1 MRKCLLCIRRV
12 PPCPEVAGFF
22 AICGNSSHYALSWLF
37 PENLRK
43 RSDLKGKKKECENGR
58 RRLFQMKELNFKHT
72 WKQICHNRIKLSRNG
87 NEIVGSAIKV
97 FEHGSILIS
106 REENLLKIIAEECVK
121 DIVRKAVIVILR
133 QFSRCCPV
141 FSEAEHEIQEWQ
153 MQGGSWNF

>member
-1 MRKCLLCIRRV
+1 MSAVHQAWPSVSGGRRD
-12 PPCPEVAGFF
+12 FF
-22 AICGNSSHYALSWLF
+22 AICGNSSHYATILIVPGKSEKEIGL
-37 PENLRK
+37 E
-43 RSDLKGKKKECENGR
+43 GKKKDCESGR

-106 REENLLKIIAEECVK
+106 REENLLKIITVECVIG
-121 DIVRKAVIVILR
+121 IVWKAVIVILR
-133 QFSRCCPV
+133 QFSHCCPV
-141 FSEAEHEIQEWQ
+141 FSEVEHEIHEWQ